1 MILPGC
7 GLGRAR
13 GLGYHANAGQVAEW
27 LKAAV
32 LKTAEGSRPPWVRI
46 PPCPP
51 PFPDKYLNILSYM
64 VNRSIWPTIKPTNPA
79 GLPGDRVTGRQWGPF
94 TSRPV
99 PKLSA
104 PCPSKP
110 LLEQFRLGHARS
122 LLALSQKALI
132 AVRDAYSY
140 PPPAVTTITAAL
152 RANHNHHHATT
163 YRPLARSL
171 RLAMVDVITHTTR
184 RTVATGRPSLLGP

>member
-1 MILPGC
+1 MAKGVASPWLPGHHNNTNDGSV
-7 GLGRAR
+7 GLKE
-13 GLGYHANAGQVAEW
+13 NVPTQV
-27 LKAAV
+27 
-32 LKTAEGSRPPWVRI
+32 GGRPP
-46 PPCPP
+46 
-51 PFPDKYLNILSYM
+51 
-64 VNRSIWPTIKPTNPA
+64 A
-79 GLPGDRVTGRQWGPF
+79 ALPLIGGKLG
-94 TSRPV
+94 TS
-99 PKLSA
+99 
-104 PCPSKP
+104 PSKP
-110 LLEQFRLGHARS
+110 LVEQFRLGHARS